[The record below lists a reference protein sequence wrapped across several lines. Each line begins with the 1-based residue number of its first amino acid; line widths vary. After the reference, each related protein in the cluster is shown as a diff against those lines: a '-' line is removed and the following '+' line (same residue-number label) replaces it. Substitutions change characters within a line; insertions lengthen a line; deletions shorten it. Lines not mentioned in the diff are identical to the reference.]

1 MESIAVQEDIGIKSI
16 REFYLFFSEVLGRE
30 DEITLDFAAVE
41 GIDLSVAQVLM
52 AARRLAKSEKKVL
65 KLKNVSDAVR
75 KQLQITGLV
84 K

>member
-16 REFYLFFSEVLGRE
+16 REFHIFLGEVLGRE

>member
-1 MESIAVQEDIGIKSI
+1 MESIAVQEDIGIKNI
-16 REFYLFFSEVLGRE
+16 REFHLFFGEVLSRE

-41 GIDLSVAQVLM
+41 RIDLAVAQVLM
-52 AARRLAKSEKKVL
+52 AARRLAKREGKVL
-65 KLKNVSDAVR
+65 KLKNISEDVR